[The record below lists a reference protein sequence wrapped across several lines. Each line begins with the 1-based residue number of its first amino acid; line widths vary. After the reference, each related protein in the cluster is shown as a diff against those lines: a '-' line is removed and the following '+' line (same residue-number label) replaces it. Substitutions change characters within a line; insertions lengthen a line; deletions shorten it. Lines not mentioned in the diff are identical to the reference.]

1 MSRKRGFAV
10 STQSVQGLL
19 STDQITL
26 NTARRVF
33 WICLLCSLL
42 APACAQAKPPVPG
55 GFSEMKP
62 DQQAQ
67 AVATFAV
74 GEISQKLNQPLA
86 LKGIVSAER
95 QVVAGLNFRLELDL
109 TKSNQPFR
117 VRAIV
122 WRKLDGS
129 MELTSWNAI

>member
-1 MSRKRGFAV
+1 MAA
-10 STQSVQGLL
+10 
-19 STDQITL
+19 
-26 NTARRVF
+26 N
-33 WICLLCSLL
+33 
-42 APACAQAKPPVPG
+42 
-55 GFSEMKP
+55 
-62 DQQAQ
+62 
-67 AVATFAV
+67 FAV
-74 GEISQKLNQPLA
+74 GEISKKLNEPLA

-129 MELTSWNAI
+129 MELTSWNSI